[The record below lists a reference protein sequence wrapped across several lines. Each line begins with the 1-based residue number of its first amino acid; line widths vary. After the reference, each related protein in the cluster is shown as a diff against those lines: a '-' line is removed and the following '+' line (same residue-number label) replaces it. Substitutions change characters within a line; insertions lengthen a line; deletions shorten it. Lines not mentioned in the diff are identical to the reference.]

1 MYKEAPIKVQP
12 LSPWRTS
19 SLVITAFLA
28 TVVFAIGLSY
38 PSSTA
43 QASNELPILGDT
55 ASAVVSPEKE
65 FTVGRAW
72 LRDLRSKAPIIN
84 DPLLNNYLET
94 LIYRLAAQSELD
106 KPNLEIV
113 LINSSSINA
122 FAVPG
127 GVIGVNA
134 GLFLNA
140 ETEGELGA
148 VLAHELAHLS
158 QRHFARSVERAKRTQ
173 WATMAAMLASVAIIA
188 TTGGG
193 DPGLAALA
201 TTQALAI
208 QSQLHFSRSNEREA
222 DRIGMQTLVR
232 ADIDPLAMPRFFERL
247 NKATQYLGDQPPEF
261 LLTHPV
267 TASRIADSEAR
278 ASRLPPTRYSESL
291 EYQLMRARTLSAFSM
306 NPHASIKRFKAQ
318 MNNSDSSENKS
329 IYNKAARY
337 GLVRSYLKAN
347 KYEEAHA
354 ALSPLRNNDP
364 TLITFIVTEAEIY
377 LAEEKYEKAIKLLKY
392 NLGINPENYPL
403 TIYYARAL
411 IKNGRPEQAIPALE
425 MQALKSEHNP
435 FIWQLLIEAY
445 GGVRNIVNVHRARA
459 EVQYLH
465 NHNKQA
471 IEQLEFALALT
482 KNNFQLSEKIQNRI
496 DYINAHASDLRF

>member
-1 MYKEAPIKVQP
+1 MLNTNTSEFFCW
-12 LSPWRTS
+12 LSR
-19 SLVITAFLA
+19 LKVIT
-28 TVVFAIGLSY
+28 VVIIFIGIF
-38 PSSTA
+38 STITMA
-43 QASNELPILGDT
+43 ETSNELPLLGDT
-55 ASAVVSPEKE
+55 ASAVVSPEQE
-65 FTVGRAW
+65 FVVGRAW

-84 DPLLNNYLET
+84 DPLLNNYLKS
-94 LIYRLAAQSELD
+94 LIYRLAAQSELR

-113 LINSSSINA
+113 IINSSSINA

-127 GVIGVNA
+127 GIIGVNA

-140 ETEGELGA
+140 DTEGEIGA

-188 TTGGG
+188 TTGGS

-232 ADIDPLAMPRFFERL
+232 ANIDPLAMPRFFEKL

-267 TASRIADSEAR
+267 TESRIADSEAR
-278 ASRLPPTRYSESL
+278 ASRLPQTRYRESL

-306 NPHASIKRFKAQ
+306 NPHASIKTFKAQ
-318 MNNSDSSENKS
+318 MNNNDSSKNKS

-347 KYEEAHA
+347 KYEEALNT
-354 ALSPLRNNDP
+354 LSLLRNNDP

-377 LAEEKYEKAIKLLKY
+377 LEDDKHEKAIELLE
-392 NLGINPENYPL
+392 NSLEINPENYPL

-411 IKNGRPEQAIPALE
+411 IENGQHQLAIPPLE
-425 MQALKSEHNP
+425 MQTIKTQDNP
-435 FIWQLLIEAY
+435 YIWQLLIEAY
-445 GGVRNIVNVHRARA
+445 GGVHNIINVHRARA

-465 NHNKQA
+465 NRNQQA
-471 IEQLEFALALT
+471 IEQLEYALLLT
-482 KNNFQLSEKIQNRI
+482 KENFQLSEKIQSRI
-496 DYINAHASDLRF
+496 DYINAHSKDLQI